1 MGFRP
6 LARPDQLVP
15 TSMRSP
21 FSDRI
26 LQGAGHASLRDVSL
40 AATGFLVLSTA
51 SILIAGPTAFV
62 RLLQLQL
69 LLVLGSALLFFF
81 YHRPQAG
88 LLAVVA
94 AGLVVAP
101 EIGTGT
107 QSGLNGALLL
117 APLVILLGLLRL
129 LLPRER
135 PQAVSSPSILPLYGF
150 MASAVLAML
159 VGQYPWFP
167 KPQAPLSAQAAQ
179 LGIFLFSGGL
189 FLVAVHH
196 LRNPFWLKA
205 ATYSFIA
212 LGSIHLAARLL
223 PGASGSLQSLLPRA
237 VTMGSM
243 FWTWLVAL
251 SAGQA
256 LFNRDLG
263 LPARLVMAGIS
274 AAALGI
280 GFSQLQYWISGWFP
294 ALLALFVI
302 LALRYPAP
310 TLLAAPAAA
319 ALGLFLSEWL
329 LRVTA
334 GGDNLYSY
342 ETRLAALQS
351 LLPIISANPLL
362 GLGPANYYQYTALY
376 PIMGWYVSF
385 NSHNNYL
392 DIVAQTG
399 FVGLTCFLWFA
410 GALALI
416 AFRLLPRAAGGFERA
431 YVYSV
436 LAGLAATL
444 AAAALGD
451 WLIPFVYN
459 AGFPGFRTS
468 ILPWVFL
475 GGLVALEQRRRQ
487 RA

>member
-1 MGFRP
+1 
-6 LARPDQLVP
+6 
-15 TSMRSP
+15 MRLSL
-21 FSDRI
+21 SDRI
-26 LQGAGHASLRDVSL
+26 LPLSGNTSLRGIFL
-40 AATGFLVLSTA
+40 AATGFLAFSAA
-51 SILIAGPTAFV
+51 SILFAGPTAFA

-69 LLVLGSALLFFF
+69 LLVLGSAFLFFL
-81 YHRPQAG
+81 YHRLQAG
-88 LLAVVA
+88 MIAALAG
-94 AGLVVAP
+94 GLMVAP
-101 EIGTGT
+101 EVATGT

-117 APLVILLGLLRL
+117 SPVLIGLWLLRL
-129 LLPRER
+129 ALQRER
-135 PQAVSSPSILPLYGF
+135 PRPVVSSSILPLYGLLG
-150 MASAVLAML
+150 SAVLALL

-167 KPQAPLSAQAAQ
+167 IPHAPLSAQLAQ

-189 FLVAVHH
+189 FLVAAHQ
-196 LRNPFWLKA
+196 LRDVFWLKA
-205 ATYSFIA
+205 VTYSFIA
-212 LGSIHLAARLL
+212 LGSVHLAARLL
-223 PGASGSLQSLLPRA
+223 PGSLGALQSLLPRA

-256 LFNRDLG
+256 LLNRDLG
-263 LPARLVMAGIS
+263 LPGRLAMAGVS

-280 GFSQLQYWISGWFP
+280 GLTQLEYWVSGWFP

-302 LALRYPAP
+302 LVLRYPVPA
-310 TLLAAPAAA
+310 LLGAPAFA
-319 ALGLFLSEWL
+319 ALGLFLSESL

-342 ETRLAALQS
+342 QTRLAALQS
-351 LLPIISANPLL
+351 LLPILSANPLL
-362 GLGPANYYQYTALY
+362 GLGPANYYEYTALY
-376 PIMGWYVSF
+376 PIMGWYVHF

-431 YVYSV
+431 YVHSV

-475 GGLVALEQRRRQ
+475 GGLVALEQHRRQ
-487 RA
+487 SA

>member
-1 MGFRP
+1 
-6 LARPDQLVP
+6 
-15 TSMRSP
+15 MRRL

-26 LQGAGHASLRDVSL
+26 LQGSGNVALRDVSL
-40 AATGFLVLSTA
+40 AATGFLALSVLS
-51 SILIAGPTAFV
+51 ILLAGSTAFA
-62 RLLQLQL
+62 LLLELQLI
-69 LLVLGSALLFFF
+69 LVLGAAFVFFL

-117 APLVILLGLLRL
+117 APVLITLWLLRL
-129 LLPRER
+129 IVQRER
-135 PQAVSSPSILPLYGF
+135 PHPVSSSSTLPLYGF
-150 MASAVLAML
+150 MASAVLALL

-167 KPQAPLSAQAAQ
+167 MPQAPLAAQAAQ
-179 LGIFLFSGGL
+179 LGIFLLSGGL
-189 FLVAVHH
+189 FMVAAHH
-196 LRNPFWLKA
+196 LRDTFWLKA
-205 ATYSFIA
+205 ATYSFLA
-212 LGSIHLAARLL
+212 LGSLHLAARLL
-223 PGASGSLQSLLPRA
+223 PGQLGGLQSLLPRA

-256 LFNRDLG
+256 LLNRDLG

-274 AAALGI
+274 AAALGL
-280 GFSQLQYWISGWFP
+280 GLTQLQYWMSGWLP

-302 LALRYPAP
+302 LVLRYPVP
-310 TLLAAPAAA
+310 MLLAAPALA
-319 ALGLFLSEWL
+319 ALGLLFSESVL
-329 LRVTA
+329 QATS

-392 DIVAQTG
+392 DIIAQTG

-416 AFRLLPRAAGGFERA
+416 AFRLLPRAASGFERA
-431 YVYSV
+431 YVHSV

-451 WLIPFVYN
+451 WLVPFVYN

-468 ILPWVFL
+468 ILPWIFW
-475 GGLVALEQRRRQ
+475 GGLVAVEQRRRQ
-487 RA
+487 RL